1 MCCNEAVYQSQER
14 RSQRVID
21 PVERRRKKLLEG
33 DDSKDRYRAWSEVVP
48 ASNSHSRAGVC
59 QYTNKQTI
67 GPLYPE
73 RKDQGKYP
81 VVTLLHGT

>member
-33 DDSKDRYRAWSEVVP
+33 DDSKDRYGAWSEVVP
-48 ASNSHSRAGVC
+48 ASNSHSRAGIC
-59 QYTNKQTI
+59 QYKNKQTA
-67 GPLYPE
+67 GLLHLE
-73 RKDQGKYP
+73 RKGQGKQP
-81 VVTLLHGT
+81 MVTVLHGT